1 MATPTIVQ
9 HVAVSNMQGDMGS
22 HTPLTIQLLWPSQA
36 GNFLMLH
43 LYTNNTAGMDVS
55 SVTDDK
61 SQTWTRTSGTTTNS
75 QLNQFIYTFKNTVS
89 GVRTVTINFTN
100 PSGFCSYTLSEWF
113 NVDQTTPIGAGKA
126 ISTEVTTGST
136 TWATGAF
143 GTNPTAGDA
152 IYQTGQAGAFPYNDQ
167 TGFTAGSNGGT
178 YVLEAAEM
186 CGGLV
191 AQVCT
196 NATGGSTN
204 PTLTAG
210 TSSVYNTMAVALTS
224 ASAGADNPNGFR
236 VKRAMMMSLSPETTA
251 TPKYQFPCEGN
262 LQVLCSSAG
271 NASTCT
277 LSSVTSSSASYAHI
291 NNSPLT
297 GTFVGSFAM
306 MYAKGFSPSRTNN
319 GTITLTS
326 VPDISTKGVVVWF
339 LDVIGADPTSPLDT
353 STVTSAGTG
362 TVGSNTGNQTVA
374 GNLAPFT
381 LQPSGGTELAINYLD
396 HDSGSDT
403 GVTGSTYNFV
413 EPYNGQNG
421 GAGETWT
428 MDSGLALALISANA
442 TVTYTRSATAAG
454 QWGSLGA
461 LFKAPAGGF
470 APDED
475 YWRIPQCPALE
486 PMVTVF
492 G

>member
-1 MATPTIVQ
+1 MATATIVQ
-9 HVAVSNMQGDMGS
+9 HVAVGNMQGQPTNS
-22 HTPLTIQLLWPSQA
+22 ATPLTIQFLWPSQA

-43 LYTNNTAGMDVS
+43 LYTNNTGGMDVS
-55 SVTDDK
+55 SITDNK

-75 QLNQFIYTFKNTVS
+75 NLNQFIYTFKNTAS
-89 GVRTVTINFTN
+89 GVQTITVNFTN
-100 PSGFCSYTLSEWF
+100 YGGFISYALSEWF
-113 NVDQTTPIGAGKA
+113 NVDQTTPIGAGKVTT
-126 ISTEVTTGST
+126 TEVTTGATS
-136 TWATGAF
+136 WATGAF
-143 GTNPTAGDA
+143 STNPTAGDA
-152 IYQTGQAGAFPYNDQ
+152 IYQTASAGAFSYNDQ

-178 YVLEAAEM
+178 YVLEAAELTS
-186 CGGLV
+186 GLV

-196 NATGGSTN
+196 NASGGSTN

-210 TSSVYNTMAVALTS
+210 TSSVYNTMAVALTP
-224 ASAGADNPNGFR
+224 ASAGSDNPNAFR
-236 VKRAMMMSLSPETTA
+236 VKRATMMTLSQQTTS

-271 NASTCT
+271 NASTT
-277 LSSVTSSSASYAHI
+277 TISSVTSSSASYAHI
-291 NNSPLT
+291 NNSPLS
-297 GTFVGSFAM
+297 GSFVGQFAM
-306 MYAKGFSPSRTNN
+306 MYAKNFTASRTNN

-339 LDVIGADPTSPLDT
+339 LDVIGGDSTSPLDT
-353 STVTSAGTG
+353 GTVTSAGTG
-362 TVGSNTGNQTVA
+362 TVGTNTGNQTIA

-381 LQPSGGTELAINYLD
+381 LQPSGGTELAISYLD

-403 GVTGSTYNFV
+403 GVTGSTYNFI
-413 EPYNGQNG
+413 EPYSGQNG

-461 LFKAPAGGF
+461 LFKPPAGG
-470 APDED
+470 ATTIP
-475 YWRIPQCPALE
+475 RILLPTIQAA
-486 PMVTVF
+486 
-492 G
+492 